1 MTTLFQNLSSLG
13 PALFTGSG
21 TATLTTTN
29 PTAVPTPTLPLDGST
44 SAQAAPSATY
54 IKNLTG
60 TNTNGVYWIN
70 LPTVGPTQTYCIMD
84 SAVAGGGWMLALKA
98 TRGTTFGYS
107 SSHWTSV
114 TTLNP
119 TDLTRNDA
127 DAKYHCMNY
136 FPANDFMALF
146 PDIPYNYGS
155 STKGGDLWIP
165 NEAKWCWLATSI
177 NGGTAITP
185 INFFNTVANVS
196 LSADPRN
203 SAAVGTAFSTQVGN
217 QFYGFNFTYYSGLS
231 VRWGFGWNNE
241 VDWGSD
247 DVTGGIGM
255 NGANWG
261 GGVITPQQNYSA
273 GDSVY
278 CCAGQTGI
286 NRTARV
292 EYYIR
297 STLSTLDGSTSARA
311 APSAMYIKYLT
322 GTQVNGSYWINLPT
336 VGPTQIYCLMDSKWA
351 GGGWMMLMKGTRGT
365 TFNFSS
371 NYWTTTNT
379 LNPTDLTRNDAD
391 AKYDSFNYYPCL
403 DVLALWPDLTP
414 STGGSI
420 AQTEAWSWYVPNYY
434 NLSSDGRATGLTG
447 FSLEKTRDVP
457 GYGTTPTSFPGFNSA
472 YWSTQTPAQR
482 FTFGGPGGQPNSSSY
497 SRWGFNWN
505 ENGATDWGSD
515 DAGGGIGFYIAPAWP
530 QAYNYS
536 AGDWYTCCGVVGLN
550 RSMRFELY
558 GR

>member
-1 MTTLFQNLSSLG
+1 MSAVFDNVSSSG
-13 PALFTGSG
+13 TSIFSGTGS
-21 TATLTTTN
+21 TTLTTTS
-29 PTAVPTPTLPLDGST
+29 PTPVPTPTLPLDGST

-60 TNTNGVYWIN
+60 TNTNGVYWID

-98 TRGTTFGYS
+98 TRATTFGYS

-114 TTLNP
+114 TTVNA

-127 DAKYHCMNY
+127 DAKYNVMNY
-136 FPANDFMALF
+136 FQANDFMALW

-155 STKGGDLWIP
+155 STKGGDLWLTG
-165 NEAKWCWLATSI
+165 EQKWCWLATGI

-185 INFFNTVANVS
+185 ISFFNTVNNVS
-196 LSADPRN
+196 LSGDPRN

-217 QFYGFNFTYYSGLS
+217 QFYGFNFTSFSGLS

-241 VDWGSD
+241 TDWGSN

-255 NGANWG
+255 NGYSWG
-261 GGVITPQQNYSA
+261 GGLISPQQNYSA
-273 GDSVY
+273 GDAVY

-286 NRTARV
+286 NRSARI
-292 EYYIR
+292 EFYIR

-322 GTQVNGSYWINLPT
+322 GTQTNGVYWINLPT
-336 VGPTQIYCLMDSKWA
+336 VGATQVYCLMDSKWA

-365 TFNFSS
+365 NFNFNST
-371 NYWTTTNT
+371 YWTTTNT
-379 LNPTDLTRNDAD
+379 LNPTTGLNRNDGD
-391 AKYDSFNYYPCL
+391 AKFDSFNYYPCL
-403 DVLALWPDLTP
+403 DVLALWPDLTA

-420 AQTEAWSWYVPNYY
+420 SQTENWSWYIPKYY
-434 NLSSDGRATGLTG
+434 NKTSDGRATGITG
-447 FSLEKTRDVP
+447 FGTSGSRDVP
-457 GYGTTPTSFPGFNSA
+457 GYSDPTTFTGFNST
-472 YWSTQTPAQR
+472 YWSQQAGAKR
-482 FTFGGPGGQPNSSSY
+482 FVLGGGSHVSASSPVRFG
-497 SRWGFNWN
+497 FLWN
-505 ENGATDWGSD
+505 NEADFLSID
-515 DAGGGIGFYIAPAWP
+515 VQGGIGMS
-530 QAYNYS
+530 YNSYS
-536 AGDWYTCCGVVGLN
+536 AGDTIGCCNSTTGLN
-550 RSMRFELY
+550 RTMRFELY